1 MDLVRRLLQEAPLAP
16 DEERRLASLA
26 RAGDGVARDALVRGS
41 LRLVAMRVRAL
52 GFAAGEIDDAFQVG
66 AMALLS
72 AVARFDPD
80 HGTRLATYA
89 WPWIT
94 RALQE
99 HRRPRP
105 EVPHGVVPEP
115 PSVGPG
121 HEVPALLDDLAPLTT
136 HERDVLLLRFTRA
149 PDGTC
154 PTPWADVAERLGV
167 SVSTARRTGDRAVS
181 RLRQRVG
188 RVCDRAPRVG
198 AIPP

>member
-1 MDLVRRLLQEAPLAP
+1 MDLVRRLLQEEPLAQA
-16 DEERRLASLA
+16 EERRLALA
-26 RAGDGVARDALVRGS
+26 SRSGDVDARDALVRGS

-52 GFAAGEIDDAFQVG
+52 GFGPAEVDDAFQVG

-72 AVARFDPD
+72 AVARYDPD
-80 HGTRLATYA
+80 RGARLATYA

-94 RALQE
+94 GALQE
-99 HRRPRP
+99 HRRARP
-105 EVPHGVVPEP
+105 EVPHDVLPEP
-115 PSVGPG
+115 SSGTGEHQGP
-121 HEVPALLDDLAPLTT
+121 ELLDDLAPLTAT
-136 HERDVLLLRFTRA
+136 ERDVLLLRFARA

-154 PTPWADVAERLGV
+154 PTPWTVVAEHLGV

-181 RLRQRVG
+181 RLRQEVG